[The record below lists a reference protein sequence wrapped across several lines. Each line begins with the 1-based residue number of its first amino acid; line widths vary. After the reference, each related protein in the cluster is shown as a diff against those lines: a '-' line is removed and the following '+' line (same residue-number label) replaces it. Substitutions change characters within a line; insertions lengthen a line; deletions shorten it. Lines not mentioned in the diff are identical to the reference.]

1 MCRIWMYLF
10 SAVGVLVTPGA
21 YRAAAMEVT
30 TPKEVTAVNGT
41 SALLKCTFKSTH
53 PVSESSV
60 AVTWRFRP
68 LGQTAEES
76 VFYFQ
81 GNSYPPSNGRFKGH
95 VTWSGNV
102 MKNDASIT
110 LQDVQFSFNGTYS
123 CFVTN
128 PPDVHS
134 FTSEISLQVVQSV
147 KLSEMGILAAAVGGA
162 ILLVLLIL
170 SIFLAVR
177 YCQRKREDTGVELEK
192 TEFKQEGCY

>member
-1 MCRIWMYLF
+1 MGRVWMYLL

-21 YRAAAMEVT
+21 YRSAAMEVT
-30 TPKEVTAVNGT
+30 TPKEVTGVNGT
-41 SALLKCTFKSTH
+41 SVLLKCTFKSTH
-53 PVSESSV
+53 PIDESSLS
-60 AVTWRFRP
+60 VTWRFRP

-76 VFYFQ
+76 VFYYQ
-81 GNSYPPSNGRFKGH
+81 KNPYPPSNGRFKGH

-134 FTSEISLQVVQSV
+134 LTSEINLQVVQSV

-170 SIFLAVR
+170 SIFLTVR
-177 YCQRKREDTGVELEK
+177 YCQRKHEDTGVELEK
-192 TEFKQEGCY
+192 TEFKQEKIY